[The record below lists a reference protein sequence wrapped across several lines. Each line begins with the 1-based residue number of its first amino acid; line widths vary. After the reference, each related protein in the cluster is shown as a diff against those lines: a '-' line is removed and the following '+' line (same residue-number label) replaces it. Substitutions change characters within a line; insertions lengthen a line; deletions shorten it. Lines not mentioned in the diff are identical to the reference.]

1 MMMTFSMMMIGSFER
16 AYYSGGQRKE
26 STAGIKVQIFNAE
39 SRRAQRLAE
48 FG

>member
-1 MMMTFSMMMIGSFER
+1 MVLIGRLGSTH
-16 AYYSGGQRKE
+16 YSGGGRKE

-39 SRRAQRLAE
+39 SRKAQRLAE